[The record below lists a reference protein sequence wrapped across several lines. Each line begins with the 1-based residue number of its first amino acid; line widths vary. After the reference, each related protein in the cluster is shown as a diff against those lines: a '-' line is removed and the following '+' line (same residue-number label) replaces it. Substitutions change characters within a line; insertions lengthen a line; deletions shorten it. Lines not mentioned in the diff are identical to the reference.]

1 MNIFKKRLEACDFSI
16 IIYSRY
22 KSSCPEVFS
31 KKGILRD
38 FAKFTGNT
46 CAGVSFLIKL
56 QPEVRNFIQKEAVAQ
71 VFSCEFY
78 AGWCSAGPVL
88 PHWEKVRL

>member
-1 MNIFKKRLEACDFSI
+1 MISQSLFTLGTKAVARRCFLKKVFLEISQN
-16 IIYSRY
+16 SQ
-22 KSSCPEVFS
+22 E
-31 KKGILRD
+31 
-38 FAKFTGNT
+38 NT

-78 AGWCSAGPVL
+78 AGWCPAGPVL